1 MEDYLLFQSMVVQ
14 LFLIIPSQLR
24 FTMATNEI
32 TNIVKSTWNTGSFD
46 IKFTL
51 DFADGVS
58 NGLTVVLTTN
68 YILDTI
74 LVIVSMTGLPYC
86 N

>member
-1 MEDYLLFQSMVVQ
+1 
-14 LFLIIPSQLR
+14 
-24 FTMATNEI
+24 MATNEI
-32 TNIVKSTWNTGSFD
+32 TNIVKSTSIIGSFD

-58 NGLTVVLTTN
+58 NGWTVVLTTN

-74 LVIVSMTGLPYC
+74 VVIVSMTGVPYC